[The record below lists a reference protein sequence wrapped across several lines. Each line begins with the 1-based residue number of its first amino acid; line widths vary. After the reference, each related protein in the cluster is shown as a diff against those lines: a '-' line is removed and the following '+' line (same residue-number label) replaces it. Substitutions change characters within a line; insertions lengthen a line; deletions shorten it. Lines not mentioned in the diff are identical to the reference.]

1 MSDTRDITYA
11 EVEVRAAIAGVL
23 ADLLQARLGMP
34 LEDGISDAAIMNA
47 VDRLAAEEEPAVELL
62 CRAAHEAFEH
72 AHEALSALE
81 RADEETTA
89 GTLAADEL
97 IFVERV
103 LYKVWWRFGWRTGR
117 DVPDWIKKAALS
129 DEEDIRKS
137 LVSEGLSALSAWYRD
152 PDLSLRR
159 IFHPMTWWE
168 ERRTW
173 SK

>member
-1 MSDTRDITYA
+1 MSNTRGITYA

-34 LEDGISDAAIMNA
+34 LEDGISDAAIMSA
-47 VDRLAAEEEPAVELL
+47 VDRLAAEDELAIEIL
-62 CRAAHEAFEH
+62 CHATHEAFER
-72 AHEALSALE
+72 AHEALSAFE
-81 RADEETTA
+81 RTHEEA
-89 GTLAADEL
+89 GGTIAADEL
-97 IFVERV
+97 LFVEHV

-137 LVSEGLSALSAWYRD
+137 LVSEGLSALSSWPRD
-152 PDLSLRR
+152 PDLSLTR
-159 IFHPMTWWE
+159 ISHPMTWWQ
-168 ERRTW
+168 RRAQ